1 MIRGKCHT
9 FSDLCFVKGQTV
21 GVGWGGGSVWRGG
34 VLAISQNSPGGAP
47 QGAALRNKN
56 SMCGALRECVCV
68 CLRPGL
74 ENRTWFEQRCGVTVL
89 FNDKKK
95 THTHNNKGDKQWP
108 CEGIGAETAGI
119 EDFDLRMNASITL
132 IILYLR
138 LRTPTPSLI
147 LPLISVAPFS
157 LLLVLI

>member
-21 GVGWGGGSVWRGG
+21 GVGWGGGVCGGG
-34 VLAISQNSPGGAP
+34 VLAISQNSPRGAP

-56 SMCGALRECVCV
+56 SMCGALRVCVFV

-74 ENRTWFEQRCGVTVL
+74 ENRTQFEQRCRVTVL

-95 THTHNNKGDKQWP
+95 KTHNNKGDKQWP

-157 LLLVLI
+157 LLLALI